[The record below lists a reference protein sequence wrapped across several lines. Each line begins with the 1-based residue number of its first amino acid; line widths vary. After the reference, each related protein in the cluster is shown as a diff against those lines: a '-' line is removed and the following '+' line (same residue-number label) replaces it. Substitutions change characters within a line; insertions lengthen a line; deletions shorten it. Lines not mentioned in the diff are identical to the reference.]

1 LKERSSESVKKEA
14 ILQVNGIYKSFGVVK
29 ALKDVSISFLP
40 GEIHGLIGEN
50 GSGKSTLSSIIS
62 GIYSCN
68 QGEMILD
75 GKVYKPT
82 SIMDGEKHGIC
93 MIVQEMGTIGGITVA
108 ANVFAGKE
116 ELFSRLGIVNRKA
129 MNRAAQEALDKI
141 GASYIKAENKIDEES
156 FENRKIVEIAR
167 AMFNDVKVLIIDE
180 TTTALS
186 QKGREL
192 IYQIMDRLKDENKV
206 VIFISHDL
214 DELTEH
220 CNTVTVLRDG
230 VYIKTL
236 HGEEIQP
243 DVMRQLMIGRE
254 VQDNYYR
261 DDYDDYRGGEDV
273 ITVEN
278 VCTEGGLKNVSF
290 ALKKGEILGIGGLTD
305 SGMHDLGRTVFGLEK
320 CEKGSVYL
328 SSSSEKIQSPQKAIR
343 HKIGYVSKNRDKESI
358 LNQSNI
364 MDNICLP
371 SYDKIKQGI
380 YIAPKA
386 EKNLAE
392 QESNVLKIKMSSLKQ
407 LCGQLSGGNKQ
418 KVALAK
424 WLGNDSDILILDC
437 PTRGI
442 DVGVKAAIYKL
453 MDDYRKEG
461 KSILMISEELPE
473 LIGMSD
479 RILILKDGMISKE
492 FDRSRDLTES
502 EAIKYMI

>member
-1 LKERSSESVKKEA
+1 MKKEA

-328 SSSSEKIQSPQKAIR
+328 SSSSEKIQSPQKAMR

>member
-1 LKERSSESVKKEA
+1 
-14 ILQVNGIYKSFGVVK
+14 
-29 ALKDVSISFLP
+29 
-40 GEIHGLIGEN
+40 
-50 GSGKSTLSSIIS
+50 
-62 GIYSCN
+62 
-68 QGEMILD
+68 MILD

>member
-1 LKERSSESVKKEA
+1 MEKEA
-14 ILQVNGIYKSFGVVK
+14 ILQVDGIYKSFGVVK

-75 GKVYKPT
+75 GKVYKPM
-82 SIMDGEKHGIC
+82 SIMDGERHGIC

-116 ELFSRLGIVNRKA
+116 ELFSRLGIVNPKA

-192 IYQIMDRLKDENKV
+192 IYQIMDKLKNENKV

>member
-1 LKERSSESVKKEA
+1 MEKEA
-14 ILQVNGIYKSFGVVK
+14 ILQVDGIYKSFGVVK

-75 GKVYKPT
+75 GKAYKPM
-82 SIMDGEKHGIC
+82 SIMDGERHGIC

-116 ELFSRLGIVNRKA
+116 ELFSRLGIVNPKA

-192 IYQIMDRLKDENKV
+192 IYQIMDKLKNENKV

-236 HGEEIQP
+236 QG
-243 DVMRQLMIGRE
+243 
-254 VQDNYYR
+254 N
-261 DDYDDYRGGEDV
+261 
-273 ITVEN
+273 
-278 VCTEGGLKNVSF
+278 CVS
-290 ALKKGEILGIGGLTD
+290 L
-305 SGMHDLGRTVFGLEK
+305 
-320 CEKGSVYL
+320 
-328 SSSSEKIQSPQKAIR
+328 
-343 HKIGYVSKNRDKESI
+343 
-358 LNQSNI
+358 
-364 MDNICLP
+364 
-371 SYDKIKQGI
+371 
-380 YIAPKA
+380 
-386 EKNLAE
+386 
-392 QESNVLKIKMSSLKQ
+392 
-407 LCGQLSGGNKQ
+407 
-418 KVALAK
+418 
-424 WLGNDSDILILDC
+424 
-437 PTRGI
+437 
-442 DVGVKAAIYKL
+442 
-453 MDDYRKEG
+453 
-461 KSILMISEELPE
+461 
-473 LIGMSD
+473 
-479 RILILKDGMISKE
+479 
-492 FDRSRDLTES
+492 
-502 EAIKYMI
+502 

>member
-1 LKERSSESVKKEA
+1 VKKEA

>member
-1 LKERSSESVKKEA
+1 MKKEA

-180 TTTALS
+180 RTTALS

>member
-1 LKERSSESVKKEA
+1 MKKEA

-461 KSILMISEELPE
+461 KSILMISEEWPE

>member
-1 LKERSSESVKKEA
+1 MKKEA

-82 SIMDGEKHGIC
+82 SIMDGEKHGVC

>member
-1 LKERSSESVKKEA
+1 MKKEA

-261 DDYDDYRGGEDV
+261 DDYDDYCGGEDV

>member
-1 LKERSSESVKKEA
+1 MKKEA

-278 VCTEGGLKNVSF
+278 VCTEGGLQNVSF
-290 ALKKGEILGIGGLTD
+290 SLKKGEILGIGGLTD

>member
-1 LKERSSESVKKEA
+1 MKKEA

-40 GEIHGLIGEN
+40 GEIHGLIGEI

>member
-1 LKERSSESVKKEA
+1 MKKEA

-82 SIMDGEKHGIC
+82 SIMDGEKHGMC

>member
-1 LKERSSESVKKEA
+1 
-14 ILQVNGIYKSFGVVK
+14 
-29 ALKDVSISFLP
+29 
-40 GEIHGLIGEN
+40 
-50 GSGKSTLSSIIS
+50 
-62 GIYSCN
+62 
-68 QGEMILD
+68 M
-75 GKVYKPT
+75 
-82 SIMDGEKHGIC
+82 
-93 MIVQEMGTIGGITVA
+93 
-108 ANVFAGKE
+108 
-116 ELFSRLGIVNRKA
+116 
-129 MNRAAQEALDKI
+129 
-141 GASYIKAENKIDEES
+141 
-156 FENRKIVEIAR
+156 
-167 AMFNDVKVLIIDE
+167 
-180 TTTALS
+180 
-186 QKGREL
+186 
-192 IYQIMDRLKDENKV
+192 
-206 VIFISHDL
+206 
-214 DELTEH
+214 
-220 CNTVTVLRDG
+220 
-230 VYIKTL
+230 
-236 HGEEIQP
+236 
-243 DVMRQLMIGRE
+243 
-254 VQDNYYR
+254 
-261 DDYDDYRGGEDV
+261 
-273 ITVEN
+273 
-278 VCTEGGLKNVSF
+278 KNVSF

-442 DVGVKAAIYKL
+442 DVGTKAAIYQLIMQMKE
-453 MDDYRKEG
+453 EG
-461 KSILMISEELPE
+461 KSILLISEELQE

-479 RILILKDGMISKE
+479 RIVLLRDGAVSGE
-492 FDRSRDLTES
+492 FLRNEGLTE
-502 EAIKYMI
+502 AKLIQKMI

>member
-1 LKERSSESVKKEA
+1 MKKEA

-82 SIMDGEKHGIC
+82 SIMDGERHGIC

-116 ELFSRLGIVNRKA
+116 ELFSRLGIVNPKA

-192 IYQIMDRLKDENKV
+192 IYQIMDKLKNENKV

-278 VCTEGGLKNVSF
+278 VCTEGGLHNVSF
-290 ALKKGEILGIGGLTD
+290 SLKKGEILGIGGLTD
-305 SGMHDLGRTVFGLEK
+305 SGMHDLGRAVFGLEK
-320 CEKGSVYL
+320 CEKGSIYL
-328 SSSSEKIQSPQKAIR
+328 SDLGEKITSPGKAIK

-371 SYDKIKQGI
+371 SYDKIKKGV
-380 YIAPKA
+380 YIAPK
-386 EKNLAE
+386 EERSLA
-392 QESNVLKIKMSSLKQ
+392 QKESDVLKIKMSSLKQ

>member
-1 LKERSSESVKKEA
+1 MKKEA

>member
-1 LKERSSESVKKEA
+1 MKKEA

-236 HGEEIQP
+236 HGKEIQP

>member
-1 LKERSSESVKKEA
+1 MKKEA

-328 SSSSEKIQSPQKAIR
+328 SSSNEKIQSPQKAIR

>member
-1 LKERSSESVKKEA
+1 MKKEA

-243 DVMRQLMIGRE
+243 DIMRQLMIGRE

-278 VCTEGGLKNVSF
+278 VCTEGGLQNVSF
-290 ALKKGEILGIGGLTD
+290 SLKKGEILGIGGLTD

>member
-1 LKERSSESVKKEA
+1 MKKEA

-371 SYDKIKQGI
+371 SYDKIKQSI

>member
-1 LKERSSESVKKEA
+1 MKKEA

-50 GSGKSTLSSIIS
+50 GSGTSTLSSIIS

-141 GASYIKAENKIDEES
+141 GAFYIKAENKIDEES

>member
-1 LKERSSESVKKEA
+1 MKKEA

-40 GEIHGLIGEN
+40 GEINGLIGEN

>member
-1 LKERSSESVKKEA
+1 MKKEA

-50 GSGKSTLSSIIS
+50 GSVKSTLSSIIS

-290 ALKKGEILGIGGLTD
+290 ALKKGEILGLGGLTD

>member
-1 LKERSSESVKKEA
+1 MKKEA

-230 VYIKTL
+230 VYIKNL